1 MEEKKCPKC
10 GEIIEDA
17 SKACPNCGT
26 EPEEFE
32 NIETDTAAEK
42 SNNYTQADDS
52 AIENDMASQIDS
64 DKSDDTAADENC
76 AENITEAENAEVQ
89 YDEDGNVME
98 MSDEKKTNKTLFGIV
113 IALGV
118 IIVALIAFIIIGKFS
133 GVNEAPKT
141 ISVSKFEKSDI
152 AGLYKD
158 PNAGFTFEFTAKET
172 EVTLPS
178 DNTDETADSSADSAA
193 DSSAEKKE
201 EQKTEK
207 HDGTFVGKYDKD
219 FIVTQVIKEYISS
232 NDKQDDY
239 KKYLEEKK
247 IADDD
252 YKGYAKARK
261 LDSDIKKYDEDNS
274 ITKSI
279 ESYVTSGTWK
289 YDSDKKVIKLY
300 DDSGADMDALYV
312 TENGLVESMMY
323 FKGEIKKNSTST
335 LVYNYEEQN
344 VVQTLKLYENGDCL
358 VSATQDG
365 KEVQSINGTYK
376 IQGDK
381 LILTVQDSD
390 TKLSVVDGG
399 VAMCVYNK

>member
-17 SKACPNCGT
+17 SKACPNCGA

-32 NIETDTAAEK
+32 NIKTDTAAEK
-42 SNNYTQADDS
+42 SDNYTQADDS
-52 AIENDMASQIDS
+52 AIENDTAVQADS
-64 DKSDDTAADENC
+64 DQSDDAAADENR
-76 AENITEAENAEVQ
+76 AENITEVENAEVQ
-89 YDEDGNVME
+89 YDEDGNVVE
-98 MSDEKKTNKTLFGIV
+98 ISDEKKTNRTLLGVV

-118 IIVALIAFIIIGKFS
+118 IIVALIAFIIVGRL
-133 GVNEAPKT
+133 GGANEAPKT

-172 EVTLPS
+172 EVALPS

-193 DSSAEKKE
+193 DSSAETKE

-219 FIVTQVIKEYISS
+219 FIATQVIKEYISS

-247 IADDD
+247 LTDDD

-279 ESYVTSGTWK
+279 ESYVTNGTWK

-312 TENGLVESMMY
+312 TENGLIEAMMY

-344 VVQTLKLYENGDCL
+344 VAQTLKLYENGDCL

-390 TKLSVVDGG
+390 TKLLIVDGG